1 MSETNNG
8 GTPNATTGYLV
19 SDLVGLALEQLG
31 VGVGGQNADPQGLDS
46 GVMHLNMMLAQWQR
60 REWLVPNLT
69 DVFCMATG
77 KSVYYVG
84 PGGDIDMPVRPAKV
98 MGAYARLL
106 FNGGAAVDG
115 DFSAN
120 DFDPSDFVDNDDG
133 LSAANPIDY
142 PLTEIPSYQDYAA
155 LGLKGLKTWPSYYFY
170 NPAFPLGEFRPW
182 PIPAGGNTWQL
193 HLIIAQPLP
202 SNLKADT
209 PLNLPPEYW
218 DAVMWCLA
226 ARLAPSYGQEASAT
240 VATFARASLSTIR
253 TVSFRGP
260 TLAVPA
266 ILTPISNP
274 FYWPGLEIQK
284 L

>member
-1 MSETNNG
+1 MSETNSG
-8 GTPNATTGYLV
+8 DTSSENAGYLV
-19 SDLVGLALEQLG
+19 SDLVGLALRQVGFEGLG
-31 VGVGGQNADPQGLDS
+31 TDPSPADLSD

-60 REWLVPNLT
+60 REWMVPNLT

-77 KSVYYVG
+77 KSVYSVG
-84 PGGDIDMPVRPAKV
+84 RGGDIDVPVRPSQV
-98 MGAYARLL
+98 LGAYARLL
-106 FNGGAAVDG
+106 LNGGAAADG

-120 DFDPSDFVDNDDG
+120 DFDPGDFVDNDDG
-133 LSAANPIDY
+133 LSSANPIDY

-155 LGLKGLKTWPSYYFY
+155 LGLKGLKTWPSFYFY

-193 HLIIAQPLP
+193 HLLIAQPLQG
-202 SNLKADT
+202 NLKASD
-209 PLNLPPEYW
+209 PINLAPEYW

-226 ARLAPSYGQEASAT
+226 ARLAPSYGQEASPTIA
-240 VATFARASLSTIR
+240 AFARVALNTIR
-253 TVSFRGP
+253 TVNFRAP
-260 TLAVPA
+260 TLGVPA
-266 ILTPISNP
+266 ILNPVNSP